1 MMNRLMP
8 TKLNVLSPI
17 AAVALA
23 LGMFGIAPNMGAV
36 SAQEQPSRNLTVT
49 GQGIVSIPTTL
60 TEVRLGVEVQGR
72 TAQEVQQEVARRS
85 QALVELLRSRN
96 VEKLQTTGIQLNP
109 LYRSNDNAAPT
120 ITGYSASNI
129 VSFRLPTDRAG
140 TLLDEAVN
148 AGATRIDGVSFTAAD
163 AAMETARQQ
172 AIRAA
177 TQDALT
183 QADTVL
189 SELNLT
195 RREIVKIQVNSAT
208 PYPQPM
214 FSRMEAAADF
224 STPVI
229 GGDREISA
237 SVTLEISY

>member
-1 MMNRLMP
+1 MMNRFMP
-8 TKLNVLSPI
+8 TKLNLFSPI

-23 LGMFGIAPNMGAV
+23 LGMFGITPNMDVA
-36 SAQEQPSRNLTVT
+36 SAQEQPTRNLTVT
-49 GQGIVSIPTTL
+49 GQGTVSIPTSL
-60 TEVRLGVEVQGR
+60 TEVRLGVEVQGK

-109 LYRSNDNAAPT
+109 IYRSNDNAAPT
-120 ITGYSASNI
+120 ITGYAASNI

-148 AGATRIDGVSFTAAD
+148 AGATRIDGVNFIAAD
-163 AAMETARQQ
+163 EAMETARQQ

-189 SELNLT
+189 SALNFT

-214 FSRMEAAADF
+214 YSRMEAAADF

-229 GGDREISA
+229 GGEQEVSA
-237 SVTLEISY
+237 SVTLDISY

>member
-1 MMNRLMP
+1 MNRLMP
-8 TKLNVLSPI
+8 TTLNVWSPI

-23 LGMFGIAPNMGAV
+23 LGMFGITPNMEAA

-49 GQGIVSIPTTL
+49 GQGIISIPTTL
-60 TEVRLGVEVQGR
+60 TEVRLGVEVQGK

-96 VEKLQTTGIQLNP
+96 VQKLQTTGIQLNP
-109 LYRSNDNAAPT
+109 VYRSNDNEAPT

-129 VSFRLPTDRAG
+129 VSFRLATDRAG

-148 AGATRIDGVSFTAAD
+148 AGATRIDGVNFIAAD
-163 AAMETARQQ
+163 EAMETARQQ

-177 TQDALT
+177 TQDAIT

-189 SELNLT
+189 SALNFT

-214 FSRMEAAADF
+214 YSMRESAADF

-229 GGDREISA
+229 GGEQEISA
-237 SVTLEISY
+237 SVTLDISY

>member
-23 LGMFGIAPNMGAV
+23 LGMFGISPNMDAA

-140 TLLDEAVN
+140 TLLDEAVMPVQP
-148 AGATRIDGVSFTAAD
+148 ALMESASPLPMQQWKPPVSKRFAPPPKTPSPKRIPSYLNSISPGEKLSKSKSILPHPIHNRCSHAWK
-163 AAMETARQQ
+163 RQQ
-172 AIRAA
+172 IFPPQLLEAIGRF
-177 TQDALT
+177 
-183 QADTVL
+183 
-189 SELNLT
+189 
-195 RREIVKIQVNSAT
+195 
-208 PYPQPM
+208 PPQSP
-214 FSRMEAAADF
+214 
-224 STPVI
+224 
-229 GGDREISA
+229 
-237 SVTLEISY
+237 